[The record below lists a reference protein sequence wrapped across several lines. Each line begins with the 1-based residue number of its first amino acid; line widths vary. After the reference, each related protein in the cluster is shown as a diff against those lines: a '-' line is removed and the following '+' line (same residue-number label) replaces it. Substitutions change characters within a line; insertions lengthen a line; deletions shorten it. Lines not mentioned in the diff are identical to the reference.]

1 FLAFLSNYI
10 IADVAGSS
18 VNEWWLG
25 FEAWRWMFW
34 MELIPAFIFLTGL
47 LFIPESPRYYVINNQ
62 KDEALDV
69 LTRLYGISSAK
80 RKIGEI
86 KTSIAHYSNK
96 PRLSDLLNSATK
108 KVKPIVW

>member
-1 FLAFLSNYI
+1 YISEIAPANLRGRLLSMQQVAIIIGLFLAFLSNYI

-80 RKIGEI
+80 RKIGE
-86 KTSIAHYSNK
+86 
-96 PRLSDLLNSATK
+96 
-108 KVKPIVW
+108 